1 MALKLFPSI
10 EECKKYSGEY
20 KYVPVS
26 SSILAD
32 ERTPIEVLRALRSAG
47 KRCFILESAEH
58 GKWGRYTFIGYDPK
72 LELTC
77 TEGNLRINDKT

>member
-32 ERTPIEVLRALRSAG
+32 ELQASGA
-47 KRCFILESAEH
+47 
-58 GKWGRYTFIGYDPK
+58 DPK
-72 LELTC
+72 KI
-77 TEGNLRINDKT
+77 NLLYHFLPPLSLVKPPGCSECRVFAVNAGFYFIDAARPR